1 MDFRIVTAIIRPEL
15 LEKVEETLKAMHV
28 PGVSVTKVKGYGE
41 YMDFYTPDWMCSC
54 VRVEIFIGAHRA
66 EAVAEAIMQA
76 AHTGLEGDGIVAVMP
91 VESVYHI
98 RTREKCSYDVC
109 E

>member
-1 MDFRIVTAIIRPEL
+1 MNFRKVTAIIQPDV
-15 LEKVEETLKAMHV
+15 LEKVENALKILNV

-41 YMDFYTPDWMCSC
+41 YMNFYTPDWMCSH

-76 AHTGLEGDGIVAVMP
+76 AHTGFEGDGIVAVLP
-91 VESVYHI
+91 VEAVYHI
-98 RTREKCSYDVC
+98 RTREKCTYDAC